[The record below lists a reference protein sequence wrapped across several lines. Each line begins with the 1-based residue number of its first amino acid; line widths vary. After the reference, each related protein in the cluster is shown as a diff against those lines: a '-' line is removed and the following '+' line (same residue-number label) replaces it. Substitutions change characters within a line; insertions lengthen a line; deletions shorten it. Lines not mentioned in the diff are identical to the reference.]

1 MRLVAAALLY
11 FLGVFGVGFLLGPI
25 RVLLLEPRFGAF
37 AAVLI
42 EAPILLA
49 AIVIAARFVPALT
62 GVAPARGP
70 LLAVGGLALMLQQV
84 ADITVGVALR
94 GLGPKEQ
101 LERFATPEGVVYA
114 ALLLAFALMPALVG
128 RRP

>member
-11 FLGVFGVGFLLGPI
+11 FLGVFGVGFLLGPV
-25 RVLLLEPRFGAF
+25 RVLLLEPRIGTF

-42 EAPILLA
+42 EAPLLLA

-62 GVAPARGP
+62 GVAPAHGP
-70 LLAVGGLALMLQQV
+70 LLAVGGLALMLQQI
-84 ADITVGVALR
+84 ADVTVGVMMR
-94 GLGPKEQ
+94 GLGPNEQ
-101 LERFATPEGVVYA
+101 LARFATPEGVVYA
-114 ALLLAFALMPALVG
+114 ALLLAFALMPALVC